1 MAAEGGQA
9 GGFEMANYRFA
20 REARTPYS
28 EVYAIDDGQ
37 HSLGRV
43 DVHFTAS
50 ATHATLVVHHS
61 LTEEIV
67 HDLLAEIDD
76 QIVTSADPYREDLV
90 VTVWRGEEVG
100 VFADES
106 GLEGEDFDD
115 EGDLDDHGDGDVDEG
130 APVGSAAGGRE

>member
-1 MAAEGGQA
+1 MAD
-9 GGFEMANYRFA
+9 YRFA

-43 DVHFTAS
+43 DVHYTAS
-50 ATHATLVVHHS
+50 AAHATLIVHHS
-61 LTEEIV
+61 LSEELV
-67 HDLLAEIDD
+67 QDLLEAIDD

-106 GLEGEDFDD
+106 ALDD
-115 EGDLDDHGDGDVDEG
+115 EDEEDEEDGDDEEP
-130 APVGSAAGGRE
+130 ADETVEVTAGGRD

>member
-1 MAAEGGQA
+1 MAD
-9 GGFEMANYRFA
+9 YRFA

-43 DVHFTAS
+43 DVHYTAS
-50 ATHATLVVHHS
+50 ATHATLIVHHS
-61 LTEEIV
+61 LSEELV
-67 HDLLAEIDD
+67 QSLLEELDD

-106 GLEGEDFDD
+106 SLDDDDDDDDDDEDGEDGEDD
-115 EGDLDDHGDGDVDEG
+115 EEAGQ
-130 APVGSAAGGRE
+130 PVESSAGGRE

>member
-1 MAAEGGQA
+1 MAD
-9 GGFEMANYRFA
+9 YRFA

-43 DVHFTAS
+43 DVHYTAS
-50 ATHATLVVHHS
+50 ATHATL
-61 LTEEIV
+61 IV
-67 HDLLAEIDD
+67 HTSLSEEMLQSLLEELDD

-90 VTVWRGEEVG
+90 VTVWRGKEVG

-106 GLEGEDFDD
+106 SFDD
-115 EGDLDDHGDGDVDEG
+115 EDDDDLDEDDDEE
-130 APVGSAAGGRE
+130 AARPVESAAGGRE